1 MTKEIEI
8 HPFPAILPP
17 DAKVMMMG
25 SFPPKDEKHC
35 MQFHYPNFQND
46 MWRIYGKVF
55 FNNAEHFQVI
65 GEKRFDAEKIQQF
78 LFEKGIA
85 LCPTVKRAIREQ
97 NNAADKFLTIIET
110 VNLTEVL
117 PLVPDCRWIF
127 TTGGKATE
135 ILLSLLDTQIKLPK
149 TNEFIPFEYSE
160 RSLNLYR
167 LPSTSRAYPL
177 SFENKVN
184 SYRTF
189 FEIAGLI

>member
-25 SFPPKDEKHC
+25 SFPPKDEKRC

-65 GEKRFDAEKIQQF
+65 GEKRFDAEKIQHF

-97 NNAADKFLTIIET
+97 NNAADKFLTIIEA

-149 TNEFIPFEYSE
+149 TNEFIPFEYAE

-189 FEIAGLI
+189 FELAGLI